1 MNGAEQAFG
10 HDHQEPQRPFF
21 IIGQWSGADVKV
33 WAVLEA
39 PPGADER
46 ADAWEECALEAEDA
60 FGSMEVVFAA
70 SAAEAERAVRREA
83 AETAVLSVLR
93 SRRSGA
99 GSHRRVSHYYS

>member
-1 MNGAEQAFG
+1 MNGAEQASG
-10 HDHQEPQRPFF
+10 RDHLEPERLFF
-21 IIGQWSGADVKV
+21 VIGQWSGADVTV
-33 WAVLEA
+33 WTVLEA

-60 FGSMEVVFAA
+60 FGSVEVVFAA

-83 AETAVLSVLR
+83 AETAVLSTLR

-99 GSHRRVSHYYS
+99 GSQRRVSHYYR